1 MKHLLSFTLLFC
13 IYTLSY
19 GQKIKVS
26 ESQESIEKI
35 PRTGL
40 STIIELD
47 DSEVE
52 DEWKKQL
59 KNYGKVEYS
68 KGVYTV
74 AIATVPSIS
83 SSPCRIT
90 SIVKSS
96 GKGTQVWYS
105 IDLGNSHVTSSGN
118 SSAYKAA
125 EKILYDF
132 AVLCYRDDINAQI
145 KDAEKAL
152 ANSVKDQEKE
162 IKEGEQLVNDV
173 EKNKQEKIALEQK
186 IKENGEQAVQLQK
199 DIVQNK
205 TDQTTAAGE
214 VEKMKKAV
222 EVVKAKLTT
231 IGQ

>member
-1 MKHLLSFTLLFC
+1 MRHLIILSLFLFT
-13 IYTLSY
+13 YTMSF

-26 ESQESIEKI
+26 ESEESIEKI
-35 PRTGL
+35 PRKGL

-47 DSEVE
+47 DDEVE
-52 DEWKKQL
+52 DAWKKQL
-59 KNYGKVEYS
+59 KTYGKVDNS

-74 AIATVPSIS
+74 AIANVPSVS

-105 IDLGNSHVTSSGN
+105 IDLGSSHVTSSGN

-125 EKILYDF
+125 EKILNDF
-132 AVLCYRDDINAQI
+132 SILCYKDDINSQI

-152 ANSVKDQEKE
+152 ANSVKAQEKE
-162 IKEGEQLVNDV
+162 VKEGEDLVKDV
-173 EKNKQEKIALEQK
+173 EKNKQDKINLEQK
-186 IKENGEQAVQLQK
+186 IKENGEQAIQLQK
-199 DIVQNK
+199 DIAKNK
-205 TDQTTAAGE
+205 TDQAAAGQD

-231 IGQ
+231 VGQ